1 MALTSCT
8 VTSCTVPAKGTPT
21 FALGDREIEI
31 GIGIHSEPRRQWM
44 WIKAVDEITEKLAV
58 SIIPDI

>member
-1 MALTSCT
+1 
-8 VTSCTVPAKGTPT
+8 VPAKGTPT

-31 GIGIHSEPRRQWM
+31 GIGIHSEPGRQWM